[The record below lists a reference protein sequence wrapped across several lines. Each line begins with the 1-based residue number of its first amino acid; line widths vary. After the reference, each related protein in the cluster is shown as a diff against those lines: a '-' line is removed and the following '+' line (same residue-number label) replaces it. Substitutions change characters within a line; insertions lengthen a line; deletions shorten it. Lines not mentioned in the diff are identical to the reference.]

1 MSQDQLQNELYYY
14 LALGVLNKMAVQ
26 GLITEEEH
34 RQIDSL
40 NRNYFRPELAGILR

>member
-1 MSQDQLQNELYYY
+1 MSQDQLKNELYYY
-14 LALGVLNKMAVQ
+14 LALGVLNKMVAQ

-40 NRNYFRPELAGILR
+40 NRNYFQPELAGILR

>member
-40 NRNYFRPELAGILR
+40 NRHCFQPELAGILQ

>member
-1 MSQDQLQNELYYY
+1 MSQDQLKNELYYY
-14 LALGVLNKMAVQ
+14 LALGVLNKMVDQ

-40 NRNYFRPELAGILR
+40 NRNYFQPELAGILR

>member
-1 MSQDQLQNELYYY
+1 MSQDQLRNELYYY

-34 RQIDSL
+34 RQMDSL
-40 NRNYFRPELAGILR
+40 NRNCFQLELAGILR

>member
-14 LALGVLNKMAVQ
+14 LAFGVLNKMAAQ

-40 NRNYFRPELAGILR
+40 NRNCFQPELAGILR